1 MKKLHFTF
9 LVVSILLMGGCQLD
23 FWESSG
29 RMPKLDR
36 TDTLSGVDANNDG
49 VRDDIEKWIKKRWEK
64 EPLKQK
70 ALLQYAKVAQK
81 SVMVD
86 LNNQEEIEKIDEL
99 GMRAINCLFDRFAD
113 DDIHSEQ
120 NPSNVR
126 KEIRAY
132 TTNTKERLTHY
143 LAYNEKLDGTTS
155 RLPEGDTCDE

>member
-9 LVVSILLMGGCQLD
+9 LVVSILFISGCQLD

-29 RMPKLDR
+29 RIPKLDR

-70 ALLQYAKVAQK
+70 ALLQYAKAAQK

-99 GMRAINCLFDRFAD
+99 DTRAQNCLWSRFTSND
-113 DDIHSEQ
+113 LHSE
-120 NPSNVR
+120 NHPINIG
-126 KEIRAY
+126 KEIDAY